1 MLEPKDQIAANIR
14 LRRIGNGLLLFS
26 VVAFGAKSLFYPET
40 LARFTPVVIF
50 HAVVMLAWFALFANQ
65 ASLAAWK
72 RFSLH
77 KSLGKVSAALVIAMV
92 VSGVIIS
99 WNIGQELGRFE
110 VTIVN
115 VAAFVTFVPLYIAG
129 IHFARQ
135 GNLHAHRQAMLIG
148 TLALMT
154 PAYARVVQVLG
165 LPDPIAIGVQLP
177 ITILMALS
185 FEWLTMRRLTPEVKV
200 MLAYSVGVIAI
211 MVAVL
216 AVFFL

>member
-1 MLEPKDQIAANIR
+1 M
-14 LRRIGNGLLLFS
+14 RRIGNGLLLFT
-26 VVAFGAKSLFYPET
+26 VLAFGAKALIHTEVQ
-40 LARFTPVVIF
+40 ARYTPIVIF
-50 HAVVMLAWFALFANQ
+50 HAAVMLAWLALFANQ

-72 RFSLH
+72 RFSVH
-77 KSLGKVSAALVIAMV
+77 KALGRASIILVAAMV

-115 VAAFVTFVPLYIAG
+115 VAAFVTFVPLYVAG

-135 GNLHAHRQAMLIG
+135 RRIHPHRQAMLIG

-154 PAYARVVQVLG
+154 PAYARVIQVIG
-165 LPDPIAIGVQLP
+165 LPDPVAIAVQLP
-177 ITILMALS
+177 ITVLMTLS
-185 FEWLTMRRLTPEVKV
+185 YEWLTMRRLTREVRD
-200 MLAYSVGVIAI
+200 MLIYSVAVIVV

-216 AVFFL
+216 AVFFV